1 MERPEDYIRVVDR
14 SRFFEITAFSSDD
27 LKRNEMYKENAVR
40 AAQQAQFSDYGEYLK
55 SLDMVGVI
63 DDFLPIYL
71 PRITQLTNKSNQFN
85 LTTLRCTEDDIRSMA
100 EKPDWITLYGKLVDK
115 FADNGVVTVVAGQ
128 AQGQTLC
135 LRLWLMSCRVLKRG
149 MEDAMMDTLAAK
161 AAAAGYTA
169 LEGYYYPTAKN
180 AMVREFYAGYGFE
193 KTAEDADGNTTW
205 RLDLAAYNPRCPH
218 IKIET

>member
-1 MERPEDYIRVVDR
+1 
-14 SRFFEITAFSSDD
+14 
-27 LKRNEMYKENAVR
+27 
-40 AAQQAQFSDYGEYLK
+40 
-55 SLDMVGVI
+55 
-63 DDFLPIYL
+63 
-71 PRITQLTNKSNQFN
+71 
-85 LTTLRCTEDDIRSMA
+85 MA

-180 AMVREFYAGYGFE
+180 AMG
-193 KTAEDADGNTTW
+193 TALKKRPRMPMATPPGAWTLPLTIP
-205 RLDLAAYNPRCPH
+205 AAP
-218 IKIET
+218 I

>member
-1 MERPEDYIRVVDR
+1 MENYIRILDR
-14 SRFFEITAFSSDD
+14 NAYFEVTSLSADD
-27 LKRNEMYKENAVR
+27 LRRNEMYKENALR
-40 AAQQAQFSDYGEYLK
+40 EAERQSFADYSDYLRSLEMQGEIRPFSQTY
-55 SLDMVGVI
+55 MQ
-63 DDFLPIYL
+63 
-71 PRITQLTNKSNQFN
+71 RIAQLTNKSNQFN